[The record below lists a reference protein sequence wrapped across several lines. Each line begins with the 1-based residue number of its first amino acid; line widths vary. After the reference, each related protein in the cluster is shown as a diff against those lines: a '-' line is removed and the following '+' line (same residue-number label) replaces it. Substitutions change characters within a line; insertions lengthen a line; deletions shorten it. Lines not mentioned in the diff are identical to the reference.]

1 MGDYT
6 QLVPWACPFFMTQLP
21 SGAEK
26 AVFPLRLGFV
36 VVAVFC
42 PSALCVHTFGFL
54 GEQLKAAFA
63 KADWTV
69 ITRIVVN
76 IAGVRIPTANMVIF
90 CCIIS
95 YSGNLLFVSSNKL
108 FPSEYDGKT

>member
-1 MGDYT
+1 
-6 QLVPWACPFFMTQLP
+6 MTQVPPALP
-21 SGAEK
+21 EE
-26 AVFPLRLGFV
+26 AVLPAGLGFV
-36 VVAVFC
+36 VVAVFR

-69 ITRIVVN
+69 ITRVVVN
-76 IAGVRIPTANMVIF
+76 IAAVRIPTANIVIF

-95 YSGNLLFVSSNKL
+95 YSGILLFESSNKL
-108 FPSEYDGKT
+108 FPSGYDGKM